1 MQQRHALATGQH
13 MHVVG
18 SRRQGPAVAACR
30 HDFAAA
36 IWRPA
41 LALAEVV
48 LQKGKLL
55 THMGVSR
62 GNKLYLCIEEA
73 V

>member
-1 MQQRHALATGQH
+1 MCLQPTTSPPPPPL
-13 MHVVG
+13 
-18 SRRQGPAVAACR
+18 PPPPCR

-36 IWRPA
+36 IWRPD

-55 THMGVSR
+55 THMGVTR
-62 GNKLYLCIEEA
+62 GNKLFLCIEEA